1 MTDNKLPCAVVR
13 DLLPSYIEGLTEP
26 ETGEAVAAHLDHCAD
41 CKAKYEAMKSPSG
54 TGNPPAVPEV
64 DYLKTVRKKNRNK
77 IVLAVVLA
85 LAAAVAA
92 AALKLFV
99 IGSPAGNG
107 GDWVQAVR
115 NQDGSLRIELA
126 STGSADAYTNW
137 KTEQHDGVMTIT
149 VRKVLVSPL
158 NREGVISMNVP
169 LNGAQEVRFFDQVI
183 WKNGTPI
190 SPYARRIFDGRTPYV
205 GNAPAVGNLISA
217 MDLDAHTLELHT
229 DAEPYGLT
237 IHFTDVIDPSR
248 HYLMDGAAYLR
259 LALVD
264 NLETVFWTD
273 PSGITAEYSLD
284 RVNAALPGLVDN
296 YNIFHNTHIK
306 APASIKEMGQS
317 VYTLQQLMNV
327 LKLG

>member
-26 ETGEAVAAHLDHCAD
+26 ETGAAVAAHLDCCAD
-41 CKAKYEAMKSPSG
+41 CKAKYETMKA
-54 TGNPPAVPEV
+54 PAQTEVVPDAPEV
-64 DYLKTVRKKNRNK
+64 DYLKTVRKNTHLK
-77 IVLAVVLA
+77 IMGAVVGVLLAVIAGL
-85 LAAAVAA
+85 
-92 AALKLFV
+92 ALKLFV

-107 GDWVQAVR
+107 GDWVQAVQ
-115 NQDGSLRIELA
+115 NQDGSLRIELS

-137 KTEQHDGVMTIT
+137 KTAQHDGIITIT

-158 NREGVISMNVP
+158 NREGVLSMNVP
-169 LNGAQEVRFFDQVI
+169 LNGAREVRFFDQVI

-190 SPYARRIFDGRTPYV
+190 SPYARRVFDARTPYV
-205 GNAPAVGNLISA
+205 GNAPAVGTLISA

-248 HYLMDGAAYLR
+248 HYLMDGSAYLL

-264 NLETVFWTD
+264 NLGVVRWTD
-273 PSGITAEYSLD
+273 PSGLTAEYSLD
-284 RVNAALPGLVDN
+284 NVNAAFPGLVEN
-296 YNIFHNTHIK
+296 YNIFHSTHIE
-306 APASIKEMGQS
+306 APPSIKEMGQS